1 MNHNGPSEGAEAES
15 EMSSA
20 SPDTSSEHRDG
31 ISSAETTPP
40 PMDEDDED
48 EDDMEMSGMPVFPNK
63 RSSVGNLSAHFSHSY
78 QSMPS
83 SSFNGSAP
91 LHSPAFSHFRH
102 SSIDTRPSTAE
113 AKLHEDDEAD
123 LAAAIG
129 LCNFG
134 TPRTGPVPMS
144 PGIPPVPPLPSRY
157 LDQSNGAGSTSQS
170 LGPAAV
176 PNLNSSLTESTPNIF
191 VSVSYNPSLSYKVSD
206 EREVKMG
213 NADRVQRQNRNADVD
228 FSKRP
233 AHADDDD
240 DGVFGRM
247 EE

>member
-1 MNHNGPSEGAEAES
+1 
-15 EMSSA
+15 
-20 SPDTSSEHRDG
+20 
-31 ISSAETTPP
+31 
-40 PMDEDDED
+40 MDEDDEN
-48 EDDMEMSGMPVFPNK
+48 EEDMEMSGMPVFPNK
-63 RSSVGNLSAHFSHSY
+63 RYSVGNVSAQYSHSY
-78 QSMPS
+78 QSVPS
-83 SSFNGSAP
+83 SSFNGDAP

-157 LDQSNGAGSTSQS
+157 LDLSNGTGSISQS
-170 LGPAAV
+170 LDPAATV
-176 PNLNSSLTESTPNIF
+176 NATSSLTESTPNIF
-191 VSVSYNPSLSYKVSD
+191 LSVSYNPSLSYKVSD

-213 NADRVQRQNRNADVD
+213 DADRVQRQNRNADVD
-228 FSKRP
+228 FSNRP